1 MPREFLLPKRV
12 INRQPDNAPPLR
24 KSLALLFTMFVCCGL
39 LPIALAGGGL
49 VALHFI
55 EDQRLL
61 LFILTF
67 LLIGGLISAI
77 AMSRRRH
84 KHSYTVDPQV
94 DDCCNQ

>member
-1 MPREFLLPKRV
+1 M
-12 INRQPDNAPPLR
+12 
-24 KSLALLFTMFVCCGL
+24 
-39 LPIALAGGGL
+39 
-49 VALHFI
+49 ALHFI